1 MFVDELTFTATAG
14 NGGDGVVRW
23 LREAGRPLGGPSGG
37 NGGRGGDVFIRAVRD
52 LGLLVRYRSEKE
64 FNAQSGAAGMGK
76 SKYGKGGDDFIIDL
90 PVGSIVTDRDRG
102 NRFELLK
109 EGQIEKILSGGNG
122 GLGNEYFKS
131 AINRQPTESTKGKA
145 GEYGVFDV
153 ELELAV
159 DAGFVGLPNAG
170 KSSLLNALTNASSKV
185 GAYPFTT
192 LEPHLGDLYGFVLA
206 DIPGL
211 IEGAAEG
218 KGLGHKFLR
227 HVRRT
232 KMLLHCVP
240 ADSADVVKTYHE
252 VRNEILKFDA
262 TMKEKT
268 EWILLTKTDMV
279 SADELKKKIKKLKP
293 LAEKVVPITVLDDT
307 LVKKL
312 LDLLVT
318 ELRRTDS
325 VEEGSTTKKETVD

>member
-1 MFVDELTFTATAG
+1 MFVDELTFNAKAG
-14 NGGDGVVRW
+14 DGGDGVVRW

-52 LGLLVRYRSEKE
+52 LGLLVRYRSERE
-64 FNAQSGAAGMGK
+64 FNAEEGAAGMGK
-76 SKYGKGGDDFIIDL
+76 SKYGKGGEDFIIDL
-90 PVGSIVTDRDRG
+90 PVGSIVIDTVRG

-131 AINRQPTESTKGKA
+131 AVNRQPTESTKGKP
-145 GEYGVFDV
+145 GEYGEFTV

-159 DAGFVGLPNAG
+159 DAGLVGLPNAG
-170 KSSLLNALTNASSKV
+170 KSSLLNALTNATSKV

-192 LEPHLGDLYGFVLA
+192 IEPHLGDLYGFVIA

-240 ADSADVVKTYHE
+240 ADSTDVVKTYHE

-262 TMKEKT
+262 SMEEKI
-268 EWILLTKTDMV
+268 EWVLLTKTDMV
-279 SADELKKKIKKLKP
+279 TPEEQ
-293 LAEKVVPITVLDDT
+293 AEKVRSLEGMSLKVVPVSVLDDA
-307 LVKKL
+307 LIKSL
-312 LDLLVT
+312 LDHLVT
-318 ELRRTDS
+318 ELRRVDGMS
-325 VEEGSTTKKETVD
+325 SEE